1 MAKTSEMRLHLERSC
16 LDLGHCRACTL
27 QEEAFKPFFE
37 LEKRLL

>member
-1 MAKTSEMRLHLERSC
+1 MAKTLEMSLYLERTC
-16 LDLGHCRACTL
+16 LDSGHCRACTL